1 MQNIRHT
8 PLSAQEREN
17 LKITDMRFCDID
29 GMPKRCTLL
38 KLYTNAGIVGYG
50 EVRDAATKTYA
61 ALLKS
66 RLLGE
71 NPLNVDKIFH
81 RIKQFGFHSRQG
93 CGIWPERPGAFR
105 AGSCWVASFVI
116 VCGYIVIPM

>member
-1 MQNIRHT
+1 MTTDRVT
-8 PLSAQEREN
+8 PLTPQERKN

-29 GMPKRCTLL
+29 GMPKRCTLI

-61 ALLKS
+61 AMLKS

-71 NPLNVDKIFH
+71 NPATISTRLN
-81 RIKQFGFHSRQG
+81 RG
-93 CGIWPERPGAFR
+93 R
-105 AGSCWVASFVI
+105 ARLRTLLEQEELA
-116 VCGYIVIPM
+116 